1 MRSQIQKLTKA
12 QRKSRVDFAN
22 ESFSKESLVE
32 ILGQRWKR
40 DSDLMDGTRMRSN
53 ETGKSGKSQST
64 IDIIDKIVS
73 SDEKIATG
81 AYDVENK
88 YFRHDT
94 VKFMIEARQI
104 VEKDPDP
111 ISPQTIE

>member
-1 MRSQIQKLTKA
+1 
-12 QRKSRVDFAN
+12 
-22 ESFSKESLVE
+22 
-32 ILGQRWKR
+32 
-40 DSDLMDGTRMRSN
+40 MRSN
-53 ETGKSGKSQST
+53 ETGKSQST

-73 SDEKIATG
+73 SDEKICTG

-104 VEKDPDP
+104 VENDPDP
-111 ISPQTIE
+111 MTPQTIE